1 MSVGDLIG
9 MMAPEWADHG
19 RRVGSLT
26 RSIADTLGLDD
37 ERVRRLE
44 IAAVLHD
51 IGKTHIDPN
60 VLALP
65 RALNPEETALVRR
78 HPLIGFEMVT
88 GLVHPEIARAVL
100 AHHERFDGLGYPF
113 GRSGQRIP
121 FLARILSVA
130 DAFDAIVS
138 DRVYQEA
145 RPIEYALNELQRYAG
160 TQFDPLVVE
169 AALHTLSSRPSFA
182 GAIA

>member
-1 MSVGDLIG
+1 

-26 RSIADTLGLDD
+26 RSIADTLGLDE
-37 ERVRRLE
+37 ERIRRLE

-78 HPLIGFEMVT
+78 HPLIGFEMVN

-100 AHHERFDGLGYPF
+100 SHHERFDGLGYPF
-113 GRSGQRIP
+113 GRSGHRIP
-121 FLARILSVA
+121 PIARVLSVA

-145 RPIEYALNELQRYAG
+145 QPVEYALDELRRHAG
-160 TQFDPLVVE
+160 TQFDPVVVE
-169 AALHTLSSRPSFA
+169 AALHTLSRRPSFA

>member
-1 MSVGDLIG
+1 
-9 MMAPEWADHG
+9 MAPEWVDHG

-37 ERVRRLE
+37 ERIRRLE
-44 IAAVLHD
+44 IAAALHD
-51 IGKTHIDPN
+51 IGKSAIDAN
-60 VLALP
+60 ILALP
-65 RALNPEETALVRR
+65 RSLDPDETALVRR

-121 FLARILSVA
+121 LLARILCVA
-130 DAFDAIVS
+130 DAFDAMVS

-145 RPIEYALNELQRYAG
+145 QPIEYALDELQRHAG

-169 AALHTLSSRPSFA
+169 AAVHTLSSYPSIA

>member
-1 MSVGDLIG
+1 

-26 RSIADTLGLDD
+26 RSIASTLGLED
-37 ERVRRLE
+37 ERIRRLE
-44 IAAVLHD
+44 ISAVLHD

-60 VLALP
+60 ILALP
-65 RALNPEETALVRR
+65 RALNPAETAVVRQ
-78 HPLIGFEMVT
+78 HPIIGFDMVT

-100 AHHERFDGLGYPF
+100 SHHERFDGLGYPF
-113 GRSGQRIP
+113 GRSGHRIP
-121 FLARILSVA
+121 RLARILSVA

-138 DRVYQEA
+138 DRVYQES
-145 RPIEYALNELQRYAG
+145 RPIEYALDELRSHAG
-160 TQFDPLVVE
+160 TQFDPTVVE
-169 AALHTLSSRPSFA
+169 AALHTLSSRPSIA